1 MTQTIAQLHP
11 KKVDVVLVNDD
22 DESPSVL
29 NPMSGGIFL
38 TNRVGRRVFGLADGS
53 RSVDDIVAQ
62 VRREFPGADESRV
75 RQDVN
80 AFITEG
86 VQKGLI
92 AWQEPGDR

>member
-1 MTQTIAQLHP
+1 MTQTIEQLYP
-11 KKVDVVLVNDD
+11 RKVDVVMVNDD

-29 NPMSGGIFL
+29 NPMSGRIFL
-38 TNRVGRRVFGLADGS
+38 TNRVGRLVFGLADGS

-62 VRREFPGADESRV
+62 VRREFPGAEEGRV
-75 RQDVN
+75 RQDVH

-86 VQKGLI
+86 VGKGLI